1 MKTGALPKLAVC
13 AALCAA
19 SIPAAVRAKDAV
31 GEPGRLA
38 AVQRRT
44 FHLDHELFAAAG
56 YLPLDA
62 YYRGVGPV
70 ASYTWHASDTWGW
83 EIARGQYSFALST
96 SLRDQLLQNFRAKPA
111 DFPEARFLLSS
122 SIVLKPLY
130 GKLAMFDSR
139 VVHSE
144 VYGLIG
150 ATVAGFSSGVFKPG
164 PQVGLGLRFFLSR
177 GVSLRVE
184 ARYHYLFAKA
194 SSQIADVAAGFS
206 FNLGGTE

>member
-1 MKTGALPKLAVC
+1 MKTGAVPKLAVC
-13 AALCAA
+13 VALCAA
-19 SIPAAVRAKDAV
+19 SFPAAASAKDAV

-44 FHLDHELFAAAG
+44 FRVDHEIYAAAG

-62 YYRGVGPV
+62 YYKGVGPIG
-70 ASYTWHASDTWGW
+70 SYTWHMSDAWGW
-83 EIARGQYSFALST
+83 EIVRGQYSFGFST
-96 SLRDQLLQNFRAKPA
+96 SLRDELLQIFRAKPA
-111 DFPEARFLLSS
+111 DFEETKLLVSS
-122 SIVLKPLY
+122 TIVLKPLY

-144 VYGLIG
+144 VYGLLG
-150 ATVAGFSSGVFKPG
+150 ATVGVFSSGAFKPG
-164 PQVGLGLRFFLSR
+164 PQVGLGFRFFLSHV
-177 GVSLRVE
+177 VSLRVE

-194 SSQIADVAAGFS
+194 PSQIVDIAAGFS